1 MLAMKTLY
9 IAATCVLLAAPAAQA
24 GSLIDSFLGG
34 GGGGLSIGDCNT
46 DHCSFSMGRQ
56 KHVVRRSDFGAAATT
71 GMEVGEKVMGGAKS
85 QLKAR
90 AKGND
95 TSVSERTAPSR
106 QQPVVDRSDDRP
118 ASRRDDTVVSKR
130 DTTKDAVKDTPVND
144 AVAAPVN
151 NTFVTKD
158 PVMTKNTVMPV
169 EDKTNGFAAAPA
181 PAAAGP
187 VAAYDP
193 KSPIGEWVTEDG
205 EGHVRIRACGQAL
218 CGVVSSGDPKET
230 DRHNPDAGKRN
241 RSLLGT
247 PVLIDMKSVNNKR
260 WEGEIYNAKNGKT
273 YASNIVLKS
282 PDLLRVEGCVFGG
295 FFCGGQDWTRAKD
308 APKG

>member
-9 IAATCVLLAAPAAQA
+9 IAATCVLLAAPTAHA
-24 GSLIDSFLGG
+24 GSLVDSFLGG

-46 DHCSFSMGRQ
+46 AHCSFSMGRQ
-56 KHVVRRSDFGAAATT
+56 KHVVRRSDFGAAAAT

-95 TSVSERTAPSR
+95 TSVSERPVPSK

-118 ASRRDDTVVSKR
+118 ASRRDDTAVSKK
-130 DTTKDAVKDTPVND
+130 DTVKDTVDTAVPAKDTVVTKD
-144 AVAAPVN
+144 IVITKDTVVPAEEKAAAVAAV
-151 NTFVTKD
+151 
-158 PVMTKNTVMPV
+158 
-169 EDKTNGFAAAPA
+169 PA
-181 PAAAGP
+181 PAAADTSH
-187 VAAYDP
+187 DP

-205 EGHVRIRACGQAL
+205 EGRVRIRACGQAL
-218 CGVVSSGDPKET
+218 CGVISAGDPKDT
-230 DRHNPDAGKRN
+230 DRHNPDASKRN
-241 RSLLGT
+241 RPLLGT

-260 WEGEIYNAKNGKT
+260 WEGDIYNAKNGKT
-273 YASNIVLKS
+273 YASNIMLKG
-282 PDLLRVEGCVFGG
+282 PDVLRVEGCVFGG

-308 APKG
+308 APRG